1 MQNTSNDTKHKY
13 KLILHSILILEC
25 DFHFNFNLKLNNVT
39 DTTSFYTWPL
49 ALHAK
54 STMIIFTSGLLQGF
68 T

>member
-25 DFHFNFNLKLNNVT
+25 DFHFNFNIKLNNVT
-39 DTTSFYTWPL
+39 DTTSFYMRPP
-49 ALHAK
+49 ALHAESK
-54 STMIIFTSGLLQGF
+54 MIIFTSGLLQGF